1 MDLSNYVE
9 FGRSIPWF
17 FPTVALVFGAL
28 IGSFLNVCIYRIPA
42 GKSVIT
48 PGSHCACGQPIKWYD
63 NIPIFSWLIL
73 RGRARCCG
81 RRFSFRYPAI
91 ELVTA
96 LIFFACWKLLPPTQA
111 ICGWVLG
118 SALLCA
124 TFIDL
129 DSFEI
134 PDRFSVGLGV
144 VGLILS
150 VAFPALHNQHHEIFV
165 VASLRSAT
173 IALEGMFIGAGLV
186 VWIAVIAYA
195 VLKKD
200 GMGFGDVKLVG
211 GIGAFTG
218 WQGAITAVFGGALL
232 GTIWFIGATLWQKIS
247 GKKIEMKSPEPG
259 EEPVDLS
266 LEAHIPFGPMIAVAG
281 MLHYLFLHRYVAA
294 YFEQLGSL
302 L

>member
-1 MDLSNYVE
+1 MSLSNYLE
-9 FGRSIPWF
+9 FARTVPWF
-17 FPTVALVFGAL
+17 FPTVSLVFGAL

-42 GKSVIT
+42 GKSVVT

-81 RRFSFRYPAI
+81 RHFSFRYPAI

-111 ICGWVLG
+111 ICGWVLA

-150 VAFPALHNQHHEIFV
+150 IAFPELHNQHHEIFV

-173 IALEGMFIGAGLV
+173 IALNGMF
-186 VWIAVIAYA
+186 
-195 VLKKD
+195 
-200 GMGFGDVKLVG
+200 
-211 GIGAFTG
+211 
-218 WQGAITAVFGGALL
+218 
-232 GTIWFIGATLWQKIS
+232 
-247 GKKIEMKSPEPG
+247 
-259 EEPVDLS
+259 LS
-266 LEAHIPFGPMIAVAG
+266 LIHI
-281 MLHYLFLHRYVAA
+281 
-294 YFEQLGSL
+294 
-302 L
+302 

>member
-1 MDLSNYVE
+1 MDLSNYAE
-9 FGRSIPWF
+9 FSRTFPWF
-17 FPTVALVFGAL
+17 LSSAAFIFGAL

-42 GKSVIT
+42 NKSVVT
-48 PGSHCACGQPIKWYD
+48 PGSHCACGHPIKWYD
-63 NIPIFSWLIL
+63 NIPILSWLIL

-81 RRFSFRYPAI
+81 RHFSARYPGI
-91 ELVTA
+91 ELLTA
-96 LIFFACWKLLPPTQA
+96 VIFFACWKLLPPTQA
-111 ICGWVLG
+111 VCGWVLA
-118 SALLCA
+118 SALICA
-124 TFIDL
+124 TFVDL

-144 VGLILS
+144 VGFVLS
-150 VAFPALHNQHHEIFV
+150 IVFPALHDQHHEIFAV
-165 VASLRSAT
+165 ESMRSAT

-218 WQGAITAVFGGALL
+218 WQGTITAVFGGALL
-232 GTIWFIGATLWQKIS
+232 GTLWFIGATIWQKVS
-247 GKKIEMKSPEPG
+247 GKKLEMKSPEPG

-281 MLHYLFLHRYVAA
+281 FAHYLYLHKYVAA
-294 YFEQLGSL
+294 YFEQLSSL